1 MEIGF
6 WLFMLFCELL
16 IPFVM
21 IVFGGIFSRKTPGTI
36 NVWYGYRTA
45 LSMKNRDTW
54 EFAHR
59 YIGKLWVRL
68 GWVTLIFS
76 LFPLLLLFGKDVD
89 TVGNASLVLTPIQLI
104 IMVVPI
110 FKTEAALKRTFDQ
123 SGRRR
128 PL

>member
-21 IVFGGIFSRKTPGTI
+21 IVFGGIFARKAPGTI

-68 GWVTLIFS
+68 GWITLILS
-76 LFPLLLLFGKDVD
+76 LLPLLLLFGKDVD

-128 PL
+128 PI